1 MPYTVSRQS
10 NAETGKTEYI
20 VVNSNGIMMP
30 PPHGGPFNSREE
42 ADKHCAI
49 LEGIENKLAEEWIA
63 AHPDSKRVEQI
74 EGHGKVL
81 HVAPDGQ
88 WIQNRGQNN
97 FVVHPATDL
106 ELEIGESVRVDKS
119 GDIKRLDR
127 GLGMSH

>member
-1 MPYTVSRQS
+1 MPYTVSSRS

-49 LEGIENKLAEEWIA
+49 LEEIENKLAEEWIA

-119 GDIKRLDR
+119 GDIERLDR
-127 GLGMSH
+127 GLGMSR